1 MSQLGQKRTRS
12 LHKPMSALPP
22 IAAAKADFNALH
34 RTNSA
39 APTYSN
45 SASRPHRS
53 IAMARYVHD
62 RRVVVVETV
71 AVYGESAHATSAHIA
86 EGHHWLRI
94 VLIRALEMNE
104 AAN

>member
-22 IAAAKADFNALH
+22 IAAAKA
-34 RTNSA
+34 A